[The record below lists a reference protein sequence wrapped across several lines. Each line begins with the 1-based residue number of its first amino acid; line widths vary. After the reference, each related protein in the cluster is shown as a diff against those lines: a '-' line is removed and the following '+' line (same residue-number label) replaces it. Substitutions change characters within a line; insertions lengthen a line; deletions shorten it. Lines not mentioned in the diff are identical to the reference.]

1 MKRPFLVTVISIV
14 MIVIGLAQMGI
25 GITVLVERNDDTFL
39 TDADMTSSQATGFGI
54 ALLVIGTLSV
64 LLAFGLLP
72 REPSVARAHRPGRG
86 VTDRLGDLR
95 AGQAGLEPA
104 GQCDRHDRRRADRPL
119 LPLRH
124 RQGEGILRPLK

>member
-64 LLAFGLLP
+64 LLAFGLL
-72 REPSVARAHRPGRG
+72 RGSRLSRALIGLVEVSQIVSGIYALVKLDSNRQASAIGMIVGALIVLYFLFGTDKAKAFFAR
-86 VTDRLGDLR
+86 
-95 AGQAGLEPA
+95 
-104 GQCDRHDRRRADRPL
+104 
-119 LPLRH
+119 
-124 RQGEGILRPLK
+124 